1 MISDAGGYECVDLA
15 GIEAAVRGAIMPK
28 RQGGAKLAMKYE
40 DLLFLLEG
48 KLERSRWR
56 TGWTGERA
64 KPGGILM
71 SMKEFLRA
79 AKAAGRGEDMVNL
92 SDFVRNDAPLPSGV
106 TEIWSKET
114 YQDAGEYDPCAALG
128 GRPEL
133 EEIGTGATA
142 LMRMS
147 DVESAHRN
155 LARLTRTL
163 ESVDVF
169 KSGRWRE
176 WTVAWFEKDG
186 EEQSEETLTEWQ
198 NATPGTVYDYS
209 GTPNGSTVREIE
221 ATVSDGVTRRW
232 ASSAKLLMK
241 VHTIVDGGVS
251 TERGKE
257 WLDMVAV
264 DCQVADGGAIS
275 WNADPGTIAKQML
288 SRHGEGHVTEPT
300 RTEEGTTKG
309 VTVIIQG
316 AHLCID
322 HAFPATPE

>member
-79 AKAAGRGEDMVNL
+79 AKAAGRGTDMVDL
-92 SDFVRNDAPLPSGV
+92 PDFVRNDAPLPSGV

-114 YQDAGEYDPCAALG
+114 YQDAGEYDPSAALG

-133 EEIGTGATA
+133 EEIGTGARA

-147 DVESAHRN
+147 DVEAAHRN

-163 ESVDVF
+163 ERVAVF
-169 KSGRWRE
+169 KSGRQRDRS
-176 WTVAWFEKDG
+176 VAWFEKDG
-186 EEQSEETLTEWQ
+186 EEQSEETVTEWQ
-198 NATPGTVYDYS
+198 NATPGMVYEYS
-209 GTPNGSTVREIE
+209 GWPNASTVREIE

-232 ASSAKLLMK
+232 ASSAKLLME
-241 VHTIVDGGVS
+241 VNTIVDGGLS

-275 WNADPGTIAKQML
+275 WQADPGTIAKQML

-300 RTEEGTTKG
+300 RTEEGTTKA
-309 VTVIIQG
+309 VTVTVG
-316 AHLCID
+316 RAWLAID

>member
-79 AKAAGRGEDMVNL
+79 AKAAGRGKDMVYL
-92 SDFVRNDAPLPSGV
+92 WDFLRNDAQLPSGV

-114 YQDAGEYDPCAALG
+114 YQDAEEYDTYAALG

-133 EEIGTGATA
+133 EEIGTGARA

-147 DVESAHRN
+147 DVEAAHRN

-176 WTVAWFEKDG
+176 RTVDWFEKDG
-186 EEQSEETLTEWQ
+186 EEQSEETVTEWQ
-198 NATPGTVYDYS
+198 NATPGTVYYYR
-209 GTPNGSTVREIE
+209 GTPNGSTVGEVE

-232 ASSAKLLMK
+232 ASSAKLLME
-241 VHTIVDGGVS
+241 VHTIMDGGLS

-257 WLDMVAV
+257 WLEMVAV

-275 WNADPGTIAKQML
+275 WNADPETIAKQML

-300 RTEEGTTKG
+300 RTEEETWKS
-309 VTVIIQG
+309 VTVTV
-316 AHLCID
+316 ARAWLAID

>member
-79 AKAAGRGEDMVNL
+79 AKAAGRGKDMVDL

-114 YQDAGEYDPCAALG
+114 YQDAGEYDTYAAVG
-128 GRPEL
+128 GSPEL

-169 KSGRWRE
+169 KSGRQRE
-176 WTVAWFEKDG
+176 RTVVWFEKDG

-198 NATPGTVYDYS
+198 NGMPGTVYEYS
-209 GTPNGSTVREIE
+209 GTPNASTVREIE

-232 ASSAKLLMK
+232 ASSAKLLME

-257 WLDMVAV
+257 WLEMVAV

-275 WNADPGTIAKQML
+275 WQADPGTIAKQML

-300 RTEEGTTKG
+300 RTEEGTTKDVE
-309 VTVIIQG
+309 VTVG
-316 AHLCID
+316 RAWLAID